1 MQTQCPSP
9 QLVFEG
15 LGKRQVVGKFDGGRM
30 TSDGGALLLREAD
43 RLFDVTGRLAAC
55 FIDYRNPLRIEHPRK
70 TLVAQRV
77 MALGLGY
84 EDINDH
90 DRLRDDTALA
100 LACGCADVTG
110 AERVRA
116 RDRGHALAG
125 SSTLNRLELGT
136 PEAAATDRYKKIVAV
151 QDAIDRL
158 LVDLFLEAHAK
169 PPKEIIL
176 DMDATDDPLHG
187 AQEGRFYHGY
197 YGHYC
202 YLPLYITCGEH
213 VLCCRLRPANIDA
226 SYGALDELKRIVPQ
240 IRAAWPRTR
249 ILLRGDSDF
258 CRDKIMAWCEEEG
271 IDYVFGLPR
280 NSRLCRRIAKAMHKS
295 RRRCAA
301 TKKPSRRFR
310 QFRYQTRKS
319 WSRKRRVV
327 AKAEW
332 LPGQRGDNPRFVVTS
347 LPKNRVDARDL
358 YENLYCARGDMENRI
373 KEQQLWLFADRTS
386 SATMRANQL
395 RLYFSTFAGI
405 LMTILRRV
413 GLKGTDLSK
422 ARFDTIRS
430 RLLKLAGRI
439 GVTVRRVWLSF
450 TSVFPLQDV
459 FEQALA
465 NLRTVSA
472 TLRTVPVRAPP
483 G

>member
-1 MQTQCPSP
+1 M
-9 QLVFEG
+9 
-15 LGKRQVVGKFDGGRM
+15 
-30 TSDGGALLLREAD
+30 
-43 RLFDVTGRLAAC
+43 
-55 FIDYRNPLRIEHPRK
+55 
-70 TLVAQRV
+70 
-77 MALGLGY
+77 
-84 EDINDH
+84 
-90 DRLRDDTALA
+90 
-100 LACGCADVTG
+100 
-110 AERVRA
+110 
-116 RDRGHALAG
+116 
-125 SSTLNRLELGT
+125 
-136 PEAAATDRYKKIVAV
+136 
-151 QDAIDRL
+151 
-158 LVDLFLEAHAK
+158 
-169 PPKEIIL
+169 
-176 DMDATDDPLHG
+176 
-187 AQEGRFYHGY
+187 
-197 YGHYC
+197 
-202 YLPLYITCGEH
+202 
-213 VLCCRLRPANIDA
+213 LCCRLRPANIDA
-226 SYGALDELKRIVPQ
+226 SYGSLDELKRIVPQ

-258 CRDKIMAWCEEEG
+258 CRDKIMDWCEKEG

-358 YENLYCARGDMENRI
+358 YENLYCARGDMENRT

-413 GLKGTDLSK
+413 GLTGTNLCS

-465 NLRTVSA
+465 NLRTASA

>member
-1 MQTQCPSP
+1 M
-9 QLVFEG
+9 
-15 LGKRQVVGKFDGGRM
+15 
-30 TSDGGALLLREAD
+30 
-43 RLFDVTGRLAAC
+43 
-55 FIDYRNPLRIEHPRK
+55 
-70 TLVAQRV
+70 
-77 MALGLGY
+77 
-84 EDINDH
+84 
-90 DRLRDDTALA
+90 
-100 LACGCADVTG
+100 
-110 AERVRA
+110 
-116 RDRGHALAG
+116 AG

-136 PEAAATDRYKKIVAV
+136 PEAATTDRYKKIVA
-151 QDAIDRL
+151 DPNAIDRL
-158 LVDLFLEAHAK
+158 LVNLFLEAHAK

-226 SYGALDELKRIVPQ
+226 SYGSLDELKRIVPQ

-258 CRDKIMAWCEEEG
+258 CRDEIMAWCEKEG

-332 LPGQRGDNPRFVVTS
+332 LPGQRGDNPRFVVTG

-430 RLLKLAGRI
+430 RLLKLAGAHR
-439 GVTVRRVWLSF
+439 GDGACSARVTIRPTRTQLF
-450 TSVFPLQDV
+450 GF
-459 FEQALA
+459 LA
-465 NLRTVSA
+465 ASQRTLCGGACPQHAKRSKYCRFYVIYSRLCPPH
-472 TLRTVPVRAPP
+472 TKNRARHP
-483 G
+483 GK